1 MFGQLSRER
10 SHDVAAP
17 GVWRP
22 LLRQHRR
29 QSRALSATR
38 YAFPV
43 STPRRSA
50 RPSRRVRQRRTIA
63 AAAGV
68 VVVVIAAIAIGAAS
82 SARTEEALPAASV
95 SQTPSAT
102 PTPEETR
109 PTPEVPAEPAVVPS
123 FDTSAHSIDDPNS
136 IWLVVNKLRP
146 LNPADYT
153 PADLVEVPVPHT
165 WTPLMRAEASDA
177 IVALFQAA
185 SAEAG
190 LSLASNSAYRSYAT
204 QVDLYAGDDNLTAR
218 PGYSEHQTGLTMDIG
233 AVSGNCSLR
242 TCFTDTAEGAWL
254 RENAWRFGYLL
265 RYPADKTPVTGYD
278 FEPWHFRYIGVDL
291 ATEMHNT
298 GVTTLEEFFGLPPAP
313 VYP

>member
-1 MFGQLSRER
+1 M
-10 SHDVAAP
+10 
-17 GVWRP
+17 
-22 LLRQHRR
+22 
-29 QSRALSATR
+29 
-38 YAFPV
+38 

-63 AAAGV
+63 AAAGI

-82 SARTEEALPAASV
+82 SAGTDEAKPTASV
-95 SQTPSAT
+95 TQKPSVT

-123 FDTSAHSIDDPNS
+123 FDKSARSIDDPNS

-146 LNPADYT
+146 LNPADYA
-153 PADLVEVPVPHT
+153 PADLVEVPVAHT
-165 WTPLMRAEASDA
+165 WAPLMRAEASEA
-177 IVALFQAA
+177 VVALFQAA

-190 LSLASNSAYRSYAT
+190 LSLASNSAYRSYST

-218 PGYSEHQTGLTMDIG
+218 PGYSEHQTGLTIDIG
-233 AVSGNCSLR
+233 AASGNCSLR

-254 RENAWRFGYLL
+254 RDNAWRFGYLL
-265 RYPADKTPVTGYD
+265 RYPADKTAVTGYD

-298 GVTTLEEFFGLPPAP
+298 GVTTLEEFFGLPAAPA
-313 VYP
+313 YP

>member
-1 MFGQLSRER
+1 
-10 SHDVAAP
+10 
-17 GVWRP
+17 
-22 LLRQHRR
+22 
-29 QSRALSATR
+29 
-38 YAFPV
+38 
-43 STPRRSA
+43 
-50 RPSRRVRQRRTIA
+50 
-63 AAAGV
+63 
-68 VVVVIAAIAIGAAS
+68 VIVAIAIGAAS
-82 SARTEEALPAASV
+82 SAGTDEVAAPPASV
-95 SQTPSAT
+95 AQTSTPSAE
-102 PTPEETR
+102 PTVPVETR
-109 PTPEVPAEPAVVPS
+109 PTPDVPTEPTVVPS
-123 FDTSAHSIDDPNS
+123 FDKSARSIDDPNS

-153 PADLVEVPVPHT
+153 PGDLVEVPVAHT

-177 IVALFQAA
+177 VVALFQAA

-190 LSLASNSAYRSYAT
+190 LSLASNSAYRSYST

-233 AVSGNCSLR
+233 AASGNCSLR
-242 TCFTDTAEGAWL
+242 TCFTDTPEGAWL
-254 RENAWRFGYLL
+254 RDNAWRFGYLL
-265 RYPADKTPVTGYD
+265 RYPADKTAVTGYD